1 MLKLNGESFKINRTE
16 DKQINDKINEE
27 STNLDNY
34 VYVSIYE
41 QKQNENKGKKTIMQF
56 RHKLRIQKTN
66 CV

>member
-34 VYVSIYE
+34 VNVSIYE
-41 QKQNENKGKKTIMQF
+41 QKQNENKGKKNNNAIST
-56 RHKLRIQKTN
+56 
-66 CV
+66 